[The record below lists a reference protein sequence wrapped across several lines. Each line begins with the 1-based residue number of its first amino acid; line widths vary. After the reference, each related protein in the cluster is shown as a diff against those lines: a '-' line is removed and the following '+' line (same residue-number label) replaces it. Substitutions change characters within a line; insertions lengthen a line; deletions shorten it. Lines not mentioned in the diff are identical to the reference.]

1 MAKLPGQ
8 EIFHGESE
16 TMTGDG
22 TATPGDAVAR
32 DGNGKVTTAD
42 GTDNPLVIGVLADTN
57 PESHED
63 GDSVSVQT
71 AGTIVTNVT
80 GGVADGDE
88 LGASATEGA
97 LTGGSGA
104 GVAFSDAGGAYRG
117 SPCPD
122 GYAAVRFG
130 GVV

>member
-1 MAKLPGQ
+1 MPRSPGQ
-8 EIFHGESE
+8 EIYHSESE
-16 TMTGDG
+16 TMESDG
-22 TATPGDAVAR
+22 TPAAGDAVAR
-32 DGNGKVTTAD
+32 TADGQVTTAD
-42 GTDNPLVIGVLADTN
+42 GTDNPLVIGVAADVV
-57 PESHED
+57 ED
-63 GDSVSVQT
+63 HDAGAFISVHT
-71 AGTIVTNVT
+71 AGTIVTNAT
-80 GGVADGDE
+80 GGVTDGTE

-117 SPCPD
+117 QACPD